1 MPVISNAPSK
11 GRVTLRMIASA
22 CKVSVMTVSYAL
34 RNNTEVSVEERLRIQ
49 RIADELGYRPDP
61 LLTHLMQHLRSQRTL
76 KFAGNLAVLTNL
88 RAPFVT
94 RLLTGAH
101 ARAERLGYHLDEI
114 NVREHVQLDRV
125 LTRTLTARGIS
136 GVLLAPAEK
145 PTTYLKLLDWSKFAA
160 VAMTYSIV
168 EPHVHRV
175 VTHHFDNAVRTF
187 AILEQRG
194 FRRIGLAMTRDME
207 FRTNH
212 SYTGAY
218 HRMIETG
225 TGVRIPILYLNETSE
240 RGMRQWFLKYRP
252 EAVVVAN
259 AYQVKSLLRPAIGAK
274 AAGRTAFLCLDYEE
288 AAGVGGV
295 DQLFETIG
303 SSAVDSLVAQIHRN
317 EKGLPANPTIAMVE
331 GRWVDEPE

>member
-1 MPVISNAPSK
+1 MGAPTSSSSK
-11 GRVTLRMIASA
+11 GRVTLRMVAAASE
-22 CKVSVMTVSYAL
+22 VSVMTVSYAL
-34 RNNTEVSVEERLRIQ
+34 RNSPEVSTEERARIQ

-61 LLTHLMQHLRSQRTL
+61 LLTHLMEHLRSQRTS

-88 RAPFVT
+88 KAPFVT
-94 RLLTGAH
+94 RLLSGAY

-114 NVREHVQLDRV
+114 NVREHAQSDRA

-136 GVLLAPAEK
+136 GVMLAPTDK

-187 AILEQRG
+187 SALEQRG
-194 FRRIGLAMTRDME
+194 FRRIGIAMTRDME

-218 HRMIETG
+218 SRMASTG
-225 TGVRIPILYLNETSE
+225 TATALPILYLDETDK
-240 RGMRQWFLKYRP
+240 RGLQNWFLKNHP
-252 EAVVVAN
+252 QAVVVAN
-259 AYQVKSLLRPAIGAK
+259 AYQVQQFFQPALSA
-274 AAGRTAFLCLDYEE
+274 RQRRETVFVCLDYD
-288 AAGVGGV
+288 AAANIAGI
-295 DQLFETIG
+295 DQVFEVIG
-303 SSAVDSLVAQIHRN
+303 SHAVDTLVAQIHRD
-317 EKGLPANPTIAMVE
+317 ERGIPRNPTITMVE
-331 GRWVDEPE
+331 GRWVGI